1 MVVEILVPAERTG
14 AARSGP
20 QRVGDA
26 YPWLRGSCK
35 ALAGL
40 ALDLAHQHQ
49 TVIRAERSAF
59 EIGIDHPMSETPKTQ
74 FTCSTLYRRSPRK
87 IVFTR

>member
-1 MVVEILVPAERTG
+1 
-14 AARSGP
+14 
-20 QRVGDA
+20 
-26 YPWLRGSCK
+26 
-35 ALAGL
+35 LAGL